1 MCCCFMFALGAH
13 NFQEAAA
20 YMCSG
25 RNEDGRI
32 NILVLT
38 QLFFPLE
45 NVLHRHYYA
54 WERHKSEEAA
64 GCGVIGNVLVPRKR
78 SDVQKMKT
86 ERDCFA
92 AKCAWCRRE
101 YEVIVFSAVIAFGV
115 FEL

>member
-1 MCCCFMFALGAH
+1 MCVVVLCLRWAPIISKKPPH
-13 NFQEAAA
+13 I
-20 YMCSG
+20 CSG

-45 NVLHRHYYA
+45 NVLHRHYA

-86 ERDCFA
+86 ETETLSQPTKRD
-92 AKCAWCRRE
+92 
-101 YEVIVFSAVIAFGV
+101 AVLRAV
-115 FEL
+115 QRV